1 MSCGCTQEGWRVPT
15 RAVPPRP
22 SCWRSSINS
31 HAARLF
37 FSFLFYTA
45 CVRSDDFKLFGPF
58 CPDQADDEFNF
69 ICLSE
74 VQIKNSRE
82 FLGLYVNS
90 ITKNP

>member
-1 MSCGCTQEGWRVPT
+1 MSCGCTQEGWRIPT

-45 CVRSDDFKLFGPF
+45 FSDQMMILNYLDRSALIRQQH
-58 CPDQADDEFNF
+58 QADDEFNF
-69 ICLSE
+69 MP
-74 VQIKNSRE
+74 V
-82 FLGLYVNS
+82 
-90 ITKNP
+90 